1 MREGNDCLSSLFDGL
16 LFKILKNSESIASI
30 HWFNECSL
38 EIYLYMKEKKK
49 KKTKEFVNKFQKRNK
64 LKKNEIKK

>member
-1 MREGNDCLSSLFDGL
+1 
-16 LFKILKNSESIASI
+16 
-30 HWFNECSL
+30 
-38 EIYLYMKEKKK
+38 MKEKKK